1 VPAAQNAPGKA
12 PLGRQDLIRDGREG
26 LEMLGIPHDAS
37 ARAVRLTGL
46 DFLETVREC
55 FSLWLCRN
63 SFSDEK
69 G

>member
-1 VPAAQNAPGKA
+1 
-12 PLGRQDLIRDGREG
+12 
-26 LEMLGIPHDAS
+26 MLGIPHDAS
-37 ARAVRLTGL
+37 ARAVRLTKL

>member
-1 VPAAQNAPGKA
+1 LSARPVDFRG
-12 PLGRQDLIRDGREG
+12 IRISSELREG